1 MAIGP
6 RVSATPTLNLLNIE
20 VNMATYIEGSLLS
33 NERVLHQARI
43 SVWSMFPLIL
53 LGVILT
59 PIMIGLVLLI
69 MAYVRYKTTELAVT
83 SQRVVVKTGLISR
96 NIIEINMA
104 KVESVEVTQT
114 VLGRLF
120 DFGSLSIS
128 GTGFNQAPILNIAD
142 PMAFRKALTQ
152 AQVG

>member
-1 MAIGP
+1 MA
-6 RVSATPTLNLLNIE
+6 S
-20 VNMATYIEGSLLS
+20 YIEGSLLS
-33 NERVLHQARI
+33 NETILHQGRI
-43 SVWSMFPLIL
+43 SLWSMFPLIL

-59 PIMIGLVLLI
+59 PIVIGLVLLVMVYI
-69 MAYVRYKTTELAVT
+69 RYKTTELAIT
-83 SQRVVVKTGLISR
+83 NQRVVVKTGLISR
-96 NIIEINMA
+96 KIIEINIG

-128 GTGFNQAPILNIAD
+128 GTGFNQAPIPNIAD

-152 AQVG
+152 AQAK